1 MLSNYLK
8 EYFKERKISQYE
20 IAKRVNMD
28 RSKLNLS
35 LNGKRKLTAE
45 ELLIIAS
52 EFDLD
57 LNKIKEIKKRKSK
70 KILNLISINA

>member
-8 EYFKERKISQYE
+8 KYFKERKITQNE
-20 IAKRVNMD
+20 IARRIGMD

-35 LNGKRKLTAE
+35 LNGKRKISAE
-45 ELLIIAS
+45 ELLIIAR

-57 LNKIKEIKKRKSK
+57 LNKIKEIKKSKSK
-70 KILNLISINA
+70 KY